1 MSDTKQQ
8 LNEALKAAMRAKDRE
23 RRDAIRLLQSAIKQE
38 EIDKRE
44 TLSDAAIQ
52 DILRREAKKRRET
65 VTELE
70 AAARHDEA
78 AAEKLELAVTEE
90 FLPRQL
96 TSAEIKPIVQAAIDE
111 AGATSMKDMGAVMR
125 LAMPRLRGLA
135 DGKAVNSLVRE
146 LLG

>member
-1 MSDTKQQ
+1 
-8 LNEALKAAMRAKDRE
+8 MR
-23 RRDAIRLLQSAIKQE
+23 
-38 EIDKRE
+38 
-44 TLSDAAIQ
+44 
-52 DILRREAKKRRET
+52 
-65 VTELE
+65 
-70 AAARHDEA
+70 A
-78 AAEKLELAVTEE
+78 AAERLELALTEE

-96 TSAEIKPIVQAAIDE
+96 TEAELKPIVQAAIDE